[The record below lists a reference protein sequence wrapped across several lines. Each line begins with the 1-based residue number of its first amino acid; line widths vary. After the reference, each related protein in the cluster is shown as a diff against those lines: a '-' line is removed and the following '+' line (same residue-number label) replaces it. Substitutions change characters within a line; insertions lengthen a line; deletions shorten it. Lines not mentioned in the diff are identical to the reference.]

1 MRIQRTQLGSAWVLI
16 LSLGLT
22 PLITKAE
29 EPASQQRL
37 QQIRGSIS
45 EIKQDLGNDKQQQQ
59 QQQQQLSKLE
69 KEIANLSR
77 SQQKTQHQLKQQ
89 KKDQR
94 QLSNETNT
102 LRKKLGQ
109 QQHNLDQQIRA
120 AYTAGE
126 QQQLKLLLNQ
136 SNPAVAGRSMTY
148 YNYFSR
154 AQIGALDQTQLN
166 IKQLN
171 ESETQLRKSTDKLK
185 QLKQQQQQQHLKLQ
199 QRQSQRKTLLSKL
212 NSEINSKQQQL
223 ERLLGDEKALGK
235 LLQKLPSQ
243 TQDSKIDFSNLGKLK
258 GKLKWPTRGKIKNH
272 FGSPRKQGQLK
283 WQGITIN
290 GKSGQEIR
298 SIAPGRVI
306 FADWIRG
313 YGLMLIIDHGNGYM
327 SLYGHNQSLYKDVGD
342 TISSNESIATLG
354 NSGGNSSTSLYFE
367 MRHKGKPINP
377 ATWCR

>member
-1 MRIQRTQLGSAWVLI
+1 MLCALAI
-16 LSLGLT
+16 
-22 PLITKAE
+22 
-29 EPASQQRL
+29 
-37 QQIRGSIS
+37 
-45 EIKQDLGNDKQQQQ
+45 D
-59 QQQQQLSKLE
+59 
-69 KEIANLSR
+69 
-77 SQQKTQHQLKQQ
+77 
-89 KKDQR
+89 
-94 QLSNETNT
+94 
-102 LRKKLGQ
+102 
-109 QQHNLDQQIRA
+109 
-120 AYTAGE
+120 E
-126 QQQLKLLLNQ
+126 QQQLKLILNQ
-136 SNPAVAGRSMTY
+136 TNPAAAGRSMTY

-171 ESETQLRKSTDKLK
+171 ESETQLRKSTDKLE

-223 ERLLGDEKALGK
+223 ERLRGDEKALSR
-235 LLQKLPSQ
+235 LLQNLPSQ
-243 TQDSKIDFSNLGKLK
+243 TQDSKIDFSNLSKLK
-258 GKLKWPTRGKIKNH
+258 GKLKWPTKGKIKNH
-272 FGSPRKQGQLK
+272 FGSPRNQGQLK

-290 GKSGQEIR
+290 GKAGQEIR

-354 NSGGNSSTSLYFE
+354 NSGGNSRTSLYFE